1 LKPRDST
8 HSTVNW
14 TRRTLVGKGSAVVA
28 ASLLMV
34 RRLEAKVIEPV
45 TATEQMMYSTARIV
59 GMNAAGAQFKTG
71 TGFFYMFPFADGHI
85 PILVTNKHVI
95 DGVTHADF
103 VIHTNSA
110 DGKKPDGK
118 VRARSQFGEWIYHP
132 NPKIDLCAVPVGP
145 LMTKEKGFFR
155 HLDPS
160 IIPSEAQL
168 EELSAVE
175 EILMVGYPNGLWDEA
190 NNFPLIRRGITA
202 SHPAIDF
209 AVDGVP
215 TTVIDAAC
223 FPGSSGSPV
232 LLHNTGTF
240 SDKKGNTVIGTRTM
254 FLGVLFAGPTM
265 RTDGKIVI
273 RTIPTADE
281 PVAEVKVMLNLGY
294 IVKAR
299 ELAALSAAVLEKHGL
314 KPEK

>member
-1 LKPRDST
+1 MGGESI
-8 HSTVNW
+8 
-14 TRRTLVGKGSAVVA
+14 AA
-28 ASLLMV
+28 ASLLMA
-34 RRLEAKVIEPV
+34 RRLEAKVIEPITV
-45 TATEQMMYSTARIV
+45 TEQMMYSTARIV
-59 GMNAAGAQFKTG
+59 GMNAAGASFKTG
-71 TGFFYMFPFADGHI
+71 TGFFYMLPVTSGEV
-85 PILVTNKHVI
+85 PILVTNKHVV

-103 VIHTNSA
+103 VIHTNST
-110 DGKKPDGK
+110 GGNKPDGK
-118 VRARSQFGEWIYHP
+118 VRARSAFAEWAYHP
-132 NPKIDLCAVPVGP
+132 SPKIDLCALPVGP
-145 LMTKEKGFFR
+145 LMNKEKGFFR
-155 HLDPS
+155 VLGPAMV
-160 IIPSEAQL
+160 PAEAQL

-190 NNFPLIRRGITA
+190 NNYPLIRRGITA
-202 SHPAIDF
+202 SHPAVDF
-209 AVDGVP
+209 DVGGVA

-240 SDKKGNTVIGTRTM
+240 SDKKGNTVLGSRTM

-281 PVAEVKVMLNLGY
+281 PIAELKVMLNLGY

-299 ELAALSAAVLEKHGL
+299 ELAALGTVVLAKHGL
-314 KPEK
+314 SPPQ

>member
-1 LKPRDST
+1 
-8 HSTVNW
+8 
-14 TRRTLVGKGSAVVA
+14 
-28 ASLLMV
+28 
-34 RRLEAKVIEPV
+34 
-45 TATEQMMYSTARIV
+45 
-59 GMNAAGAQFKTG
+59 MNAAGAQFKTG
-71 TGFFYMFPFADGHI
+71 TGFFYMFPFADGQL
-85 PILVTNKHVI
+85 PILVTNKHVV

-103 VIHTNSA
+103 VIHTNSTG
-110 DGKKPDGK
+110 GKIPDGK

-132 NPKIDLCAVPVGP
+132 NPKIDLCALPVGP
-145 LMTKEKGFFR
+145 LMNKEKGFFR
-155 HLDPS
+155 SLDPS
-160 IIPSEAQL
+160 IVPSEAQL

-190 NNFPLIRRGITA
+190 NNLPLIRRGISA

-209 AVDGVP
+209 VVDGVP
-215 TTVIDAAC
+215 TMVIDAAC

-232 LLHNTGTF
+232 ILHNVGTY
-240 SDKKGNTVIGTRTM
+240 SDKKGNTNLGTRTM

-273 RTIPTADE
+273 RTIPTGDE

-299 ELAALSAAVLEKHGL
+299 ELAALTAAVLVKHGL
-314 KPEK
+314 TPPK